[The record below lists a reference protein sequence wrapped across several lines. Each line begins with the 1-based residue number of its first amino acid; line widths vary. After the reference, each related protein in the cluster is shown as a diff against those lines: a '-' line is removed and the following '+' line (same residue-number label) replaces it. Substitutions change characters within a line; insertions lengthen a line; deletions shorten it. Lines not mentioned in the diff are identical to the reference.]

1 MLMATTK
8 ASTDVSMSMVNLS
21 FDIKDLPNWKR
32 KYYWFSRDVTAAI
45 LVYRTIAKESLLEIL
60 FYYFAKLDGHVAI
73 VWYGNMAV
81 SSCE

>member
-1 MLMATTK
+1 
-8 ASTDVSMSMVNLS
+8 MSMVNLS
-21 FDIKDLPNWKR
+21 FDKRDLPNWKR
-32 KYYWFSRDVTAAI
+32 KYYSRFSPDVTAAI

-73 VWYGNMAV
+73 VLYGNMAV